1 MARLGVITIEY
12 KIVTKLDVLS
22 ARNAAKHLAE
32 EMGFSK
38 VDTAKIDLAV
48 SELAHN
54 LFLHAEQGKLK
65 FNKRLFSG
73 RKIFEAV
80 ALDCGPGID
89 DLDQAFQQGFSTKDS
104 LGIGLNSIMEVVDEF
119 LINSKAGEGT
129 QVIVRKWL

>member
-1 MARLGVITIEY
+1 MIAIDY
-12 KIVTKLDVLS
+12 KIETKLDVLS
-22 ARNAAKHLAE
+22 ARNAAKHLAG

-54 LFLHAEQGKLK
+54 LFFHAVRGKLK

-73 RKIFEAV
+73 RKMFEAV
-80 ALDCGPGID
+80 SLDYGPGID
-89 DLDQAFQQGFSTKDS
+89 NLDQAFELGFSTKGS